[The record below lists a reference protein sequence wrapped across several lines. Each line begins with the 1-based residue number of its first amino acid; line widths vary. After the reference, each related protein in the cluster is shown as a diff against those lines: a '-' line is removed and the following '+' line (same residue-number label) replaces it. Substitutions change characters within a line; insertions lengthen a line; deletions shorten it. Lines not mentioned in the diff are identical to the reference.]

1 MANIQ
6 IENLPKNSLKI
17 RITIPHEDVAPF
29 LEEAALRLSEETSIP
44 GFRPGKAGLEVMKA
58 RMGEQKIYEEALES
72 IVRKTYVEAVESNK
86 IETVGSPK
94 IDVEKLAPGNDI
106 VYTAEVALMPKV
118 TKLADWH
125 KLTVDKKPH
134 DVTDKDMDLALT
146 DLQRMQTKEVRA
158 TSGAAATETDK
169 VVISMNMK
177 KEGVPV
183 EGGQSPNHA
192 IYLTESYYIP
202 GFKEQIVGMKEG
214 EQKTFTLTFPTEHTS
229 KFLAGSAVEFD
240 VSMKEIFLL
249 DHPELDDAFASSL
262 GQKDMATLKDLLK
275 KNLEGEKA
283 LEEKGRQEREILEK
297 LAKESHFDDIP
308 DLLLNE
314 EINKMIHEL
323 ERGATEQGMQFDEYL
338 KSIKK
343 TIAELKMEFAAPAL
357 TRIKV
362 ALILRELAKTEN
374 IEVTDAEVEESLDK
388 IAERYEDKEARDRIY
403 DPEYRGYVE
412 YTLKNRKAIEKLR
425 EAMVK

>member
-1 MANIQ
+1 MTTVQ
-6 IENLPKNSLKI
+6 LEQLPKNSLKI
-17 RITIPHEDVAPF
+17 RVTVPHDDVVPF
-29 LEEAALRLSEETSIP
+29 LEEAANRISEETTIE
-44 GFRPGKAGLEVMKA
+44 GFRPGKAGFEVVKA
-58 RMGEQKIYEEALES
+58 RVGEQKIYEEALEA
-72 IVRKTYVEAVESNK
+72 IVRKTFVDAVVSNNV
-86 IETVGSPK
+86 ETVGSPK

-125 KLTVDKKPH
+125 ALTVGKKPH
-134 DVTDKDMDLALT
+134 DVTDKDLDLALT
-146 DLQRMQTKEVRA
+146 DLRRMQTKEVRA
-158 TSGAAATETDK
+158 AAGSAATEKDK
-169 VVISMNMK
+169 VVLSMNMK

-192 IYLTESYYIP
+192 VYLTESYYVP

-214 EQKTFTLTFPTEHTS
+214 EQKSFTLTFPEEHTS
-229 KFLAGSAVEFD
+229 KLLAGSAVEFE
-240 VSMKEIFLL
+240 VSTKEIYNLE
-249 DHPELDDAFASSL
+249 HPDLDDAFAASL
-262 GQKDMATLKDLLK
+262 GQKDMAALNDVLK
-275 KNLEGEKA
+275 KNILGEKEH
-283 LEEKGRQEREILEK
+283 EEKSRQEREILEV
-297 LAKESHFDDIP
+297 LAKESRFDDIP

-323 ERGATEQGMQFDEYL
+323 ERGAVEQGMEWDAYL

-343 TIAELKMEFAAPAL
+343 TVAELKMEFTPQAL

-362 ALILRELAKTEN
+362 ALILRELVKTEN
-374 IEVTDAEVEESLDK
+374 LEVTDAEVEDALDK
-388 IAERYEDKEARDRIY
+388 IAERYEEKEARDRIY